1 MKKQQNIHI
10 MEYYSTIKK
19 NEIIPFAS
27 AWTDIEII
35 IVSEATQTKIDI
47 TYMWN
52 FLKYTNELIYKTEID
67 SQTYGYRRG
76 GKGGVNWEYWI
87 NRYTLLYIK

>member
-1 MKKQQNIHI
+1 MSIGKQWMKKQQNIHI

-52 FLKYTNELIYKTEID
+52 FLKIYK
-67 SQTYGYRRG
+67 
-76 GKGGVNWEYWI
+76 
-87 NRYTLLYIK
+87 

>member
-1 MKKQQNIHI
+1 MFITALSTVARTWKQPKFPLANKWIKKQQNIYI

-35 IVSEATQTKIDI
+35 IVSEATQTKTNI
-47 TYMWN
+47 T
-52 FLKYTNELIYKTEID
+52 
-67 SQTYGYRRG
+67 
-76 GKGGVNWEYWI
+76 
-87 NRYTLLYIK
+87 